1 MQSIIVACAVSAG
14 ALVTA
19 AWPAPASAAE
29 PPTARSTLEI
39 RPFPGPVS
47 GSSFQCAG
55 TWPSALTPCTYPW
68 NSQPQTLAVDNG
80 PHIVELVLRRVP
92 IPVDGGASMVYIDL
106 RFAGHDRIVRAT
118 AHETTT
124 QAGPLR
130 VVETSEA
137 TGGWI
142 APSVVGGT
150 ADARNAGEFSISFP
164 WGTISGTYDTGSP
177 Q

>member
-1 MQSIIVACAVSAG
+1 MQSVIVACALAAG
-14 ALVTA
+14 AFVIA
-19 AWPAPASAAE
+19 AHPATASAAD
-29 PPTARSTLEI
+29 PLAARSRLEI
-39 RPFPGPVS
+39 RPSSGAIS

-80 PHIVELVLRRVP
+80 PHVVELVLRRVP

-106 RFAGHDRIVRAT
+106 RFAAHDRLVQAT

-124 QAGPLR
+124 QAGTLR
-130 VVETSEA
+130 VVETSDA
-137 TGGWI
+137 IDGWI
-142 APSVVGGT
+142 APSVVGRT
-150 ADARNAGEFSISFP
+150 ADARNAGEFSLSFP

-177 Q
+177 